1 MWEVR
6 LAESNLNPSPAG
18 RLTLASAA
26 ERASYAPAPVWRRV
40 LDDPAPLRA
49 SEDVP
54 IQAAVLFADI
64 SGFTPL
70 TIRLATRGGAGA
82 EELSRL
88 LNDYF
93 GKLLALVASHGGEP
107 LKFAGDALLALWPAP
122 DGNLALATQRA
133 AACALAI
140 QSSLFR
146 YDAGGGTTLS
156 LRVSIAQGSA
166 VGVQLRSGDCWHFV
180 VGGALLKAV
189 ALSQAHAQA
198 GDVVVSACAW
208 PALNGHAAGSAAGG
222 GAWRLS
228 RVDAASVVPMRLP
241 RWPAEAL
248 LRIDGYVPEP
258 IRARLA
264 AGHGKWLAEL
274 RQVTVLFAQLADL
287 DHAAPGWPQRL
298 QAVVDRIQ
306 PIVSRYEGFLKEI
319 VTDDK
324 GVGLVVIFGLPPFAH
339 EDDTARGA
347 RAALELGDAF
357 TAVGH
362 AATIGVTTGRC
373 FCGVVGSDVRRE
385 YAVIGDAMN
394 MAARLMD
401 AAARMPA
408 GQRIL
413 CDAGTQQ
420 RSAARVE
427 FEVLAP
433 VTVKGKDESI
443 AVARPLR
450 ALDRHVGAGTEIV
463 GRARERAAIRDALQR
478 TVHGSQAGTLLI
490 IGEAGI
496 GKSRLAEE
504 LSRLALDAGIAVLQ
518 GGGDAIETAT
528 PYFAWR
534 RTFASLL
541 GVEGLDDPATRRA
554 EVERW
559 LGPALAPRAP
569 LLGALFALDG
579 LDTPETAELTGQ
591 MRANATRELLLACL
605 ERAASARPS
614 CVILEDAHWFDPW
627 SWSLALHASRRIE
640 RLQLTI
646 TSRPV
651 PEPAPAELAELQAQ
665 SQCTTLTLG
674 PLGDEETL
682 TLACRRLGA
691 TALLGE
697 IDALIRTRAAGHPFF
712 AEELASSLRET
723 GVIEIEGGVCRF
735 AKDVDVEKLA
745 FPDTVQGLVTSR
757 IDRLPPQEQ
766 LVLKVASVI
775 GTAFTVRLLRE
786 IHPVRDDMPRLDALL
801 EALRRAALTVLAAP
815 EPEPTYAFNHVIT
828 HEVAYDLML
837 FAQRRMLHQAVAEW
851 YERAYGDDRPELLGL
866 LAHHWN
872 RAGVVSKAVKY
883 LEKSVVRSFSMGFA
897 SASVE
902 QGLEAARLLGV
913 TLPRSPADI
922 VPLLGAELA
931 RIQSLLAGR
940 EPAALLDLPPLTDEN
955 VGALIGL
962 LLRIEPSVH
971 VSGQG
976 ELFAL
981 IALRCMTLTLEHGN
995 GPAAP
1000 LAYAMFS
1007 IVYRVMTQ
1015 DTRTAF
1021 AFSRLSLDLDT
1032 KQGRRLFS
1040 PVAFIH
1046 HWFHFHW
1053 IHPIDECLDMVT
1065 QAADAGFATDDLLYA
1080 CFNNSTYVIY
1090 VALGGRS
1097 LSEVMDV
1104 ARRNYARNGRRVLN
1118 AAFHCILQLQIAKTL
1133 AGQTLNPLSL
1143 TDAEYD
1149 EDRDIASVC
1158 RTDMHEETGWY
1169 YASKVRLHYLF
1180 DDATGALQ
1188 YAERTLPLL
1197 RAFSGQPVE
1206 PEFAVY
1212 RALALL
1218 ARARELGPHA
1228 TDERARLV
1236 HDARDVIE
1244 QIRRWANVGE
1254 RSFAHRLLLVEGELL
1269 GLEGP
1274 LAAARDALTSA
1285 AEAARSLGHIH
1296 YEALAHERCAALL
1309 HAAGDPAAGASVDA
1323 AREAYVL
1330 WGADALVAKLDRR
1343 YGSGSAA
1350 LAQE

>member
-1 MWEVR
+1 MWEFG
-6 LAESNLNPSPAG
+6 LAESDLNPPPVG
-18 RLTLASAA
+18 RLTHASAA
-26 ERASYAPAPVWRRV
+26 ERASYAPAHVWRRV

-49 SEDVP
+49 SEDAP
-54 IQAAVLFADI
+54 IQVAVLFADI

-70 TIRLATRGGAGA
+70 TTRLATRGGAGA

-107 LKFAGDALLALWPAP
+107 LKFAGDALLALWPTP
-122 DGNLALATQRA
+122 DGDLALATQRA

-140 QSSLFR
+140 QASLFR

-166 VGVQLRSGDCWHFV
+166 IGVQLRSGDCWHFV
-180 VGGALLKAV
+180 VGGAPLNAV
-189 ALSQAHAQA
+189 ALAQAHAQA
-198 GDVVVSACAW
+198 GDAVVAACAW
-208 PALNGHAAGSAAGG
+208 SALEGRAAGSAAGG
-222 GAWRLS
+222 GAWRLE
-228 RVDAASVVPMRLP
+228 RVDGASLVPMRLP

-274 RQVTVLFAQLADL
+274 RQVTVLFAQVAGL
-287 DHAAPGWPQRL
+287 DHTAPGWPQRL
-298 QAVVDRIQ
+298 QAVVDRVQ
-306 PIVSRYEGFLKEI
+306 PIVGRYEGFLKEI
-319 VTDDK
+319 VIDDK
-324 GVGLVVIFGLPPFAH
+324 GIGLIVIFGLPPFAH

-347 RAALELGDAF
+347 RAALELRDAF
-357 TAVGH
+357 TVLGH
-362 AATIGVTTGRC
+362 AGAIGVTTGRC

-394 MAARLMD
+394 IAARLME
-401 AAARMPA
+401 AATKMPA
-408 GQRIL
+408 GHRIL
-413 CDAGTQQ
+413 CDAGTQHG
-420 RSAARVE
+420 SAARVE
-427 FEVLAP
+427 FEVSAP
-433 VTVKGKDESI
+433 VTVKGKDGPI
-443 AVARPLR
+443 AVARPVR
-450 ALDRHVGAGTEIV
+450 AIDRRISADTQIV
-463 GRARERAAIRDALQR
+463 GREPERAAIRDALQR
-478 TVHGSQAGTLLI
+478 TAQGSPAGTLLI
-490 IGEAGI
+490 MGEAGI
-496 GKSRLAEE
+496 GKSRLAAE
-504 LSRLALDAGIAVLQ
+504 LRRDALDAGVAVLH

-534 RTFASLL
+534 KTFASLL
-541 GVEGLDDPATRRA
+541 GVETLDDPAKRRA

-579 LDTPETAELTGQ
+579 LDTAQTTELTGQ
-591 MRANATRELLLACL
+591 MRANATRELLLECL
-605 ERAASARPS
+605 DRAASARPT
-614 CVILEDAHWFDPW
+614 CVVLEDAHWFDPW
-627 SWSLALHASRRIE
+627 SWSLALHASRRVA

-646 TSRPV
+646 TSRPIPDPV
-651 PEPAPAELAELQAQ
+651 PAELAELQSDQ
-665 SQCTTLTLG
+665 QCTALALG
-674 PLGDEETL
+674 PLSDAETL
-682 TLACRRLGA
+682 AIACRRLGA

-712 AEELASSLRET
+712 AEELAASLRET
-723 GVIEIEGGVCRF
+723 GVVEFEDGVCRF
-735 AKDVDVEKLA
+735 AKGVDVEGLA

-801 EALRRAALTVLAAP
+801 DALRRAALTVLAAP
-815 EPEPTYAFNHVIT
+815 EPDRAYAFNHVIT

-851 YERAYGDDRPELLGL
+851 YERAYSDERPELLAL
-866 LAHHWN
+866 LAHHWS
-872 RAGVVSKAVKY
+872 RAGAVSRAVKY
-883 LEKSVVRSFSMGFA
+883 LEKSAVRSFSMGFA

-913 TLPRSPADI
+913 TLPKSRADI
-922 VPLLGAELA
+922 VPLLGAELG
-931 RIQSLLAGR
+931 RIQTLLAGR
-940 EPAALLDLPPLTDEN
+940 EPAALLDLPRLTDEN

-962 LLRIEPSVH
+962 LLRIEPAVH

-1000 LAYAMFS
+1000 LAHAMYS
-1007 IVYRVMTQ
+1007 IVYRAMTQ

-1021 AFSRLSLDLDT
+1021 AFSRLSLDLDA

-1053 IHPIDECLDMVT
+1053 VYPIEECLEMVT
-1065 QAADAGFATDDLLYA
+1065 EAADVGFATDDLMYA
-1080 CFNNSTYVIY
+1080 CFNNSTHVIY
-1090 VALGGRS
+1090 LALAGRP

-1118 AAFHCILQLQIAKTL
+1118 AAWHCILQLQIAKAL
-1133 AGQTLNPLSL
+1133 AGQTVEPLSL

-1149 EDRDIASVC
+1149 EDRDVASVC
-1158 RTDMHEETGWY
+1158 RTDLHEEAGWY
-1169 YASKVRLHYLF
+1169 CASKLRLHYLF
-1180 DDATGALQ
+1180 DDAVGALQ

-1197 RAFSGQPVE
+1197 PAFAGQPVE

-1218 ARARELGPHA
+1218 AHARELGA
-1228 TDERARLV
+1228 NGADERARLV
-1236 HDARDVIE
+1236 ADAREVIE
-1244 QIRRWANVGE
+1244 QIRRWAAVGE
-1254 RSFAHRLLLVEGELL
+1254 RSFAHRLLLVEGELA
-1269 GLEGP
+1269 GVEGQLP
-1274 LAAARDALTSA
+1274 AARAALISA
-1285 AEAARSLGHIH
+1285 AEVARSLGHIH

-1309 HAAGDPAAGASVDA
+1309 DAAGDPAARASIDS
-1323 AREAYVL
+1323 AREAYAL

-1343 YGSGSAA
+1343 YG
-1350 LAQE
+1350 